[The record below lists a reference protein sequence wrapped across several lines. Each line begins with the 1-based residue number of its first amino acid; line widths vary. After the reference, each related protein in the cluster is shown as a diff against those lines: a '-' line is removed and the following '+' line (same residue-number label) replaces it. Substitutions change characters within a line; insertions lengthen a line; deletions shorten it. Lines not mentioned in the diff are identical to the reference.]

1 MSFFPRIESLQQK
14 VLQLFFFILPWPS
27 IWMYREVYVDGIKW
41 QYATLGFYA
50 SEVVLWLFFL
60 LFFTGFIKK
69 FFSLPRE
76 ERRFSFSFDRIFLST
91 LFLFVVYVLMS
102 RWWAV
107 DSAIAAQHGLHLLE
121 GVLLFVTLSIS
132 PYSFRQLASWFLVG
146 MIAPMLL
153 AIYQFFSQTT
163 VSSTLLGLAAHPA
176 FEAGTSVVVDAGSR
190 WLRAYGSFAHPNM
203 FGGFVV
209 LSFFMSS
216 YLLLQQPKQLSGIQ
230 KFFPLGMLIF
240 SIVALI
246 ISWSRSSWI
255 AGALT
260 GVLLLGFF
268 FKTSVFRWQYVF
280 VCVSIPILFFLLL
293 PNLFLT
299 RLTVGSLHEL
309 RSMSER
315 VDGYTNAMTLFQSS
329 PWFGVGI
336 GNYTQQEALS
346 FRGFP
351 VWVYQPVHNMFLLAL
366 VELGIVGFGI
376 ASISFVGYVTYI
388 ASRVHKRGLLLF
400 LFCISPLVPLAV
412 LDHYIV
418 SSYQGLLLAAL
429 WLALVT
435 HSLSTQEK
443 NEEYLGLK

>member
-1 MSFFPRIESLQQK
+1 
-14 VLQLFFFILPWPS
+14 
-27 IWMYREVYVDGIKW
+27 
-41 QYATLGFYA
+41 
-50 SEVVLWLFFL
+50 
-60 LFFTGFIKK
+60 
-69 FFSLPRE
+69 
-76 ERRFSFSFDRIFLST
+76 
-91 LFLFVVYVLMS
+91 MS